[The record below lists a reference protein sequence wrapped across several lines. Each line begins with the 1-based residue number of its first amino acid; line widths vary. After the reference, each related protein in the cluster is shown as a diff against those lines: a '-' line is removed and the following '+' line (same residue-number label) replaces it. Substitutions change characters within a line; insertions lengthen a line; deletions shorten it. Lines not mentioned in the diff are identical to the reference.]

1 MNFVAALLFAAV
13 QDEVIAFGLLCKVMF
28 ELNWRDVYKD
38 ELIMLLQMTRKITA
52 WL

>member
-1 MNFVAALLFAAV
+1 MAALLFAAV
-13 QDEVIAFGLLCKVMF
+13 QDEVIAFALMCKVMF

-52 WL
+52 WLQKE